1 MIKNGFYS
9 VETQGR
15 FDLFDVGNLV
25 LQGGETLR
33 GCRLAYRTQGVLNAA
48 KSNAVLVTTWFS
60 GTAKSMEDVYVG
72 AGHALD
78 PARYFI
84 IIADQI
90 GGGVSSSAHNTA
102 PPQAMGKFPRLAI
115 GDDVTAQHKLITE
128 HFGIEQLALVVGGSM
143 GGQAWAE
150 WQKWWPPRAGRQSF
164 IKTSGGTRSSACLR
178 QMISSTG

>member
-48 KSNAVLVTTWFS
+48 KS
-60 GTAKSMEDVYVG
+60 MEDVYVG

-78 PARYFI
+78 PAKYFI

-150 WQKWWPPRAGRQSF
+150 WQKSWPPRAGRQSF
-164 IKTSGGTRSSACLR
+164 IKTGGGTRSSACLR